1 MRPLASRGQPKSSR
15 LAQARAIQNKVILVS
30 LLTVPFL
37 LVFGMELIQRGNVQ
51 ETWDWLTANPKLF
64 AVNALLAFFVFL
76 LIYCLIGS
84 LFFAMGFSTLLL
96 MLMSLISFFKQKLIG
111 EPFFP
116 WDIFLKKESMN
127 IIPLVTSK
135 EALVRLVLVLGISAG
150 IFLLRIWLPRWPMK
164 LWVRMTLGLMA
175 VLALYSF
182 GVRAPWAEKVMA
194 QAGANEIV
202 WNQQQNYGENGI
214 SLAFTMN
221 VRNSIVPKPSGY
233 SELSIANMAE
243 GLNELV
249 GASKASASNDKKPNV
264 IFIMNEAFW
273 DPTLLPGVKFNKD
286 PLPTVH
292 RLQKKTTSG
301 YLLSPQF
308 GGGTSNVEFEVLT
321 GQSMSNLPAGS
332 IPYQQYI
339 RKPIPSLASYFKNQG
354 YRSVA
359 IHSYDGWFWNR
370 EEVYQYMGFD
380 DFKSK
385 EDFDNPEYRGAFI
398 SDDEVSRSI
407 IDEVE
412 ANDNPTFIYAVTM
425 ENHGPYNDNRYGE
438 TDIKVEGNLTEEAR
452 NTLQTYAQ
460 GVYNADHSLKMLI
473 DHFEKSDEPTVIVF
487 YGDHLPMLGYDYDVY
502 VQSGFVST
510 GRSDQWSLEEQKRI
524 HSVPFVMWSNM
535 DLPKEHVPILSNSFL
550 NAYVLDRLQMEK
562 PAAWAYNFELSR
574 KVPGLLRGLVV
585 DSGQVLYTSPPS
597 SVASDVEKYRE
608 LQYDEMFGGQYLA
621 KYLDSNG
628 FTRSDEQPD
637 GFDHVN
643 IASEEEVDAAQ

>member
-1 MRPLASRGQPKSSR
+1 
-15 LAQARAIQNKVILVS
+15 
-30 LLTVPFL
+30 
-37 LVFGMELIQRGNVQ
+37 
-51 ETWDWLTANPKLF
+51 
-64 AVNALLAFFVFL
+64 
-76 LIYCLIGS
+76 
-84 LFFAMGFSTLLL
+84 
-96 MLMSLISFFKQKLIG
+96 
-111 EPFFP
+111 
-116 WDIFLKKESMN
+116 MN

-321 GQSMSNLPAGS
+321 GQSMSNLPAGPYHTSS
-332 IPYQQYI
+332 ISENRFRAWPAISKTRATGAWRFIPMMAGFGIGKKYI
-339 RKPIPSLASYFKNQG
+339 SIWASM
-354 YRSVA
+354 
-359 IHSYDGWFWNR
+359 I
-370 EEVYQYMGFD
+370 
-380 DFKSK
+380 SK
-385 EDFDNPEYRGAFI
+385 AKKI
-398 SDDEVSRSI
+398 
-407 IDEVE
+407 
-412 ANDNPTFIYAVTM
+412 
-425 ENHGPYNDNRYGE
+425 
-438 TDIKVEGNLTEEAR
+438 LTIR
-452 NTLQTYAQ
+452 NI
-460 GVYNADHSLKMLI
+460 GV
-473 DHFEKSDEPTVIVF
+473 
-487 YGDHLPMLGYDYDVY
+487 
-502 VQSGFVST
+502 
-510 GRSDQWSLEEQKRI
+510 
-524 HSVPFVMWSNM
+524 
-535 DLPKEHVPILSNSFL
+535 
-550 NAYVLDRLQMEK
+550 
-562 PAAWAYNFELSR
+562 
-574 KVPGLLRGLVV
+574 
-585 DSGQVLYTSPPS
+585 PS
-597 SVASDVEKYRE
+597 SPTMKCRAV
-608 LQYDEMFGGQYLA
+608 
-621 KYLDSNG
+621 
-628 FTRSDEQPD
+628 
-637 GFDHVN
+637 
-643 IASEEEVDAAQ
+643 

>member
-1 MRPLASRGQPKSSR
+1 MRPLAPGGQPKSSR
-15 LAQARAIQNKVILVS
+15 SAQARAVQNKVIVLS
-30 LLTVPFL
+30 LLIVPFL
-37 LVFGMELIQRGNVQ
+37 LVFGMELIQRGTVQ
-51 ETWDWLTANPKLF
+51 DTWFWLAANPKLF

-84 LFFAMGFSTLLL
+84 LILSIGSSTLLL
-96 MLMSLISFFKQKLIG
+96 MLMSLVSFFKQKLIG
-111 EPFFP
+111 EPLFP

-135 EALVRLVLVLGISAG
+135 EALVRLTIVFGIAAG
-150 IFLLRIWLPRWPMK
+150 IFLLRIWTPRWPMK
-164 LWVRMTLGLMA
+164 LWVRMTLGLMC

-221 VRNSIVPKPSGY
+221 VKNTIVPKPPGY
-233 SELSIANMAE
+233 SEISIASLAE
-243 GLNELV
+243 SLNELV
-249 GASKASASNDKKPNV
+249 GASKASASNDQLPNV

-273 DPTLLPGVKFNKD
+273 DPTLLPGVKFSED
-286 PLPTVH
+286 PIPTVR
-292 RLQKKTTSG
+292 RLQKESTSG

-332 IPYQQYI
+332 VPYQQYI
-339 RKPIPSLASYFKNQG
+339 GKPIPSMAGYFKNQG

-359 IHSYDGWFWNR
+359 IHSYEGWFWNR
-370 EEVYQYMGFD
+370 EVVYKHMGFD

-385 EDFDNPEYRGAFI
+385 EDFENPEYRGAFI

-407 IDEVE
+407 INEVE

-425 ENHGPYNDNRYGE
+425 ENHGPYDDNRYGE
-438 TDIKVEGNLTEEAR
+438 TEIKVEGDLTDKAR

-460 GVYNADHSLKMLI
+460 GARYADRSLQMLI
-473 DHFEKSDEPTVIVF
+473 DYFEKSDEPTVVVF

-502 VQSGFVST
+502 AQSGFVHT
-510 GRSDQWSLEEQKRI
+510 GKSDQWSLEEQKRM

-535 DLPKEHVPILSNSFL
+535 DLPKERVPILSYSFL

-574 KVPGLLRGLVV
+574 KIPGLLRGLVV
-585 DSGQVLYTSPPS
+585 DSSQDLYTSPPP

-621 KYLDSNG
+621 KYLDANL
-628 FTRSDEQPD
+628 FARSDEQPGD
-637 GFDHVN
+637 FDHVN
-643 IASEEEVDAAQ
+643 IASEEDAAQ